1 MTDRNPQLILIL
13 GGARSGKST
22 FAEGLAAGRGER
34 ITYLATGTACDEEM
48 TERIARHRDGRPSAW
63 RTVECP
69 LNPAAALRAQAKD
82 TDCFLL
88 DCATLLVSN
97 LLLAEDSAGEETVRR
112 ALDAL
117 LAAYHDAKID
127 LIIVSN
133 EVGLGL
139 VPEYPLGRLYRDALG
154 RFNQRVA
161 AAADMV
167 YFLVAGLPLEI
178 KSPACRSIEEIEPQ
192 RGSAATN

>member
-1 MTDRNPQLILIL
+1 MTEHTPQLILIL

-22 FAEGLAAGRGER
+22 FAERLAAGRGAR
-34 ITYLATGTACDEEM
+34 ITYLATATPGDEEM
-48 TERIARHRDGRPSAW
+48 ADRIARHRAERAPDW

-69 LNPAAALRAQAKD
+69 SDPAAAIRAHAAE

-97 LLLAEDSAGEETVRR
+97 LLVAEDSAGEASVRC
-112 ALDAL
+112 ALDAM
-117 LAAYHDAKID
+117 LAAYCEAGTD

-154 RFNQRVA
+154 RFNQRAA
-161 AAADMV
+161 AAADAV
-167 YFLVAGLPLEI
+167 YFLVAGLPLEL
-178 KSPACRSIEEIEPQ
+178 KALACTVDELNHRDIETQKE
-192 RGSAATN
+192 R

>member
-1 MTDRNPQLILIL
+1 MAETSQLILIL

-22 FAEGLAAGRGER
+22 FAERLAAQRGQR
-34 ITYLATGTACDEEM
+34 ITYLATATPGDEEM
-48 TERIARHRDGRPSAW
+48 AERIARHQTERSPAW

-69 LNPAAALRAQAKD
+69 LDPAAAIRAHAQD

-97 LLLAEDSAGEETVRR
+97 LLVAEESSGEETARR

-117 LAAYHDAKID
+117 LAAYRKAVTD

-154 RFNQRVA
+154 RFNQQVA
-161 AAADMV
+161 AAADAV

-178 KSPACRSIEEIEPQ
+178 KNSTE
-192 RGSAATN
+192 